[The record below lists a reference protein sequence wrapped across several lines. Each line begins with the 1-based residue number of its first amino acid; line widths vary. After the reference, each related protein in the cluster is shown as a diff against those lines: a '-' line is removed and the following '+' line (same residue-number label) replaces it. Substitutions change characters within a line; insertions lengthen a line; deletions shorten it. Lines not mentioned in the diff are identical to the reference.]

1 METKNEEVKKSIH
14 RSVLLKEILSGLNVP
29 KGGVYFDGT
38 INAGGHA
45 LAIAES
51 LKGDVTVIGFDQDNE
66 ALINAK
72 RNLENKVKT
81 LILKNNNFRNCEKI
95 FKDLGLSGKVTS
107 VLFDLGFSS
116 DQLENSGRGFSFR
129 RDEPLLMNLSNG
141 ESKSKFTAYEIV
153 NTWDEE
159 NLVAIFKGYGEEK
172 YSKKIARA
180 IVKGR
185 EKKPI
190 ETTKELSKLIVES
203 YPVRERFKRIHP
215 ATKIF
220 QALRITV
227 NDELE
232 ALKEGLKSVWE
243 VTGKN
248 GRIAII
254 SFHSLEDRIVKRFF
268 QEKAKAGLG
277 ILLNKKPIIAD
288 DKEVEGNPRSRSAK
302 LRIIEKI

>member
-1 METKNEEVKKSIH
+1 M
-14 RSVLLKEILSGLNVP
+14 
-29 KGGVYFDGT
+29 
-38 INAGGHA
+38 
-45 LAIAES
+45 
-51 LKGDVTVIGFDQDNE
+51 
-66 ALINAK
+66 
-72 RNLENKVKT
+72 
-81 LILKNNNFRNCEKI
+81 
-95 FKDLGLSGKVTS
+95 
-107 VLFDLGFSS
+107 
-116 DQLENSGRGFSFR
+116 
-129 RDEPLLMNLSNG
+129 
-141 ESKSKFTAYEIV
+141 
-153 NTWDEE
+153 
-159 NLVAIFKGYGEEK
+159 
-172 YSKKIARA
+172 
-180 IVKGR
+180 
-185 EKKPI
+185 
-190 ETTKELSKLIVES
+190 ES

>member
-185 EKKPI
+185 EKNQ
-190 ETTKELSKLIVES
+190 LKL
-203 YPVRERFKRIHP
+203 P
-215 ATKIF
+215 
-220 QALRITV
+220 
-227 NDELE
+227 
-232 ALKEGLKSVWE
+232 
-243 VTGKN
+243 KN
-248 GRIAII
+248 
-254 SFHSLEDRIVKRFF
+254 FP
-268 QEKAKAGLG
+268 
-277 ILLNKKPIIAD
+277 N
-288 DKEVEGNPRSRSAK
+288 
-302 LRIIEKI
+302 